1 MKQDTSAARRSPV
14 RPVGAY
20 FPDSDRRSMHYIYL
34 IILYIFSRVGLSIDF
49 YAEQKMV
56 MYTPHSE
63 YNYLF
68 GIDSMPNR
76 RGGVVRFKSPCIH
89 LFRID
94 WGLT

>member
-1 MKQDTSAARRSPV
+1 MSVAAFTWTHLFR
-14 RPVGAY
+14 
-20 FPDSDRRSMHYIYL
+20 
-34 IILYIFSRVGLSIDF
+34 IDF
-49 YAEQKMV
+49 YAEQKMII
-56 MYTPHSE
+56 YTPHSE

-76 RGGVVRFKSPCIH
+76 IGGVVRFKSPCIH